1 MQALI
6 TAIGLMPISAAFSL
20 EARTTAAAP
29 SLRPDAFPAVTVPSL
44 KIVRSFASFSAL
56 VVRFGYSSV
65 SNIIGSPFFLRYY
78 NRDNFIF
85 KTSAVNGCNS
95 ILLAGKCE
103 IILILP

>member
-44 KIVRSFASFSAL
+44 KMVRSFASFSAL

-65 SNIIGSPFFLRYY
+65 SNIIGSPFFCGIITGIISSLKRPLSMAAIA
-78 NRDNFIF
+78 FCWLV
-85 KTSAVNGCNS
+85 SAKLS
-95 ILLAGKCE
+95 
-103 IILILP
+103 